1 MGILS
6 NSFRVKFS
14 FMNSLKLKNNSLML
28 LIDQSFKLRST
39 HAIWTKTPLNHMLQ
53 ITWQRSSK

>member
-1 MGILS
+1 MEISS

-14 FMNSLKLKNNSLML
+14 FTNRLTLKNKILML

-39 HAIWTKTPLNHMLQ
+39 HAIWTRTPLNHMLQ
-53 ITWQRSSK
+53 ITWPRSSK

>member
-14 FMNSLKLKNNSLML
+14 FMNSLTLKNNSLML

-39 HAIWTKTPLNHMLQ
+39 RAIWTRTPLNHMLQ